1 MNDSL
6 DANFISP
13 EVIAKERLEAVDKAK
28 SIIAEMDVKGIPY
41 HQLESYIQSHHN
53 AASPILQAQC
63 AIHIVNMSAKNL
75 DLGLRP
81 MTHKPAEKLNL
92 EIS

>member
-41 HQLESYIQSHHN
+41 HQLEAYIQMHHKE
-53 AASPILQAQC
+53 ASPILQAQC
-63 AIHIVNMSAKNL
+63 AIHIVNMSARHL
-75 DLGLRP
+75 DLGLRA
-81 MTHKPAEKLNL
+81 MTHRPAEKINL
-92 EIS
+92 ELS